1 VTKQEETTTE
11 QRTEHSD
18 ETLKVTK
25 PIQGQPTA
33 TLDSSLDI
41 AQELVDYSK
50 RLETCRKTLHL
61 AGKTIKV
68 GTTPNEI
75 LHETRNYTLLH
86 YMPMTNKTFPTPVL
100 IVYALMNKSYILD
113 LQPGKSWIQNLLR
126 QGFDVYLINW
136 NAPSSID
143 KHISF
148 DDYVNY
154 YLDNCVEIVK
164 KKKDVEK
171 VTLHG
176 YCLGATMSVMYTT
189 THQDKVRNLVTIAPI
204 IDADQDST
212 VLANFAKNI
221 DVDKLVDTLG
231 NFTTEQLYTCYSI
244 LKPFKQG
251 VNKYINLVQNIDN
264 KKFVDNFLGVEK
276 WLYDTPPIAGET
288 FRQWIKDIYQNNLL
302 AKNEMRIKEIS
313 DGNSQLTTDDHNILD
328 LSKITV
334 PLLNIVAEEDHL
346 VAPASSSA
354 LNDLVSSKDKR
365 LMRFHT
371 GHVGLIASSYSQ
383 NNVLPKV
390 GQWIKSRS
398 Q

>member
-1 VTKQEETTTE
+1 MTKQEETTTE
-11 QRTEHSD
+11 RKDKRSD
-18 ETLKVTK
+18 EALRVPKTDITK
-25 PIQGQPTA
+25 HVSEPEY
-33 TLDSSLDI
+33 SLDL

-68 GTTPNEI
+68 GTTPNEV
-75 LHETRNYTLLH
+75 LYETRNYALLH
-86 YMPMTNKTFPTPVL
+86 YRPMTSKTFPTPILV
-100 IVYALMNKSYILD
+100 VYALMNKSYILD

-126 QGFDVYLINW
+126 QGFDVYLIDW
-136 NAPSSID
+136 KSPSSID
-143 KHISF
+143 KYTSF

-154 YLDNCVEIVK
+154 YLDHCLEIVK
-164 KKKDVEK
+164 EKRNVEK

-176 YCLGATMSVMYTT
+176 YCLGATMSVMYTA
-189 THQDKVRNLVTIAPI
+189 THQNNVRNLVTIAPI
-204 IDADQDST
+204 VDADQDST

-221 DVDKLVDTLG
+221 DVDKLVDTIG
-231 NFTTEQLYTCYSI
+231 NFTSEQLYTCYSL

-264 KKFVDNFLGVEK
+264 KKFVENFLGVEK

-288 FRQWIKDIYQNNLL
+288 FRQWIKDIYQNNFF
-302 AKNEMRIKEIS
+302 AKNEMRLKEIS
-313 DGNSQLTTDDHNILD
+313 SRNNPEADDPNIID
-328 LSKITV
+328 LSKIRV